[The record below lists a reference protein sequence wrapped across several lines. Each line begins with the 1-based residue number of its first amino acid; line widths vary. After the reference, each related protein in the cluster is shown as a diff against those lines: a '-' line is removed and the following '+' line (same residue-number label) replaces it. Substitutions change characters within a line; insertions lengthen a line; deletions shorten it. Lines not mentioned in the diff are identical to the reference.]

1 LPHRFVI
8 PVHYFDCALERH
20 TLQCTK
26 DLIIAWDASRNKS
39 GQLYSVRY
47 NARNMGFIEFP
58 FIEVPED
65 LRKIV
70 GEPTPGTRAYR
81 REGTHAECGQ
91 WIEDLGL
98 HYKGDVG
105 ISPAGVTMFVPV
117 QRAAVHKRIKEGKL
131 TAFFFYI
138 TNIESTFFGTKR
150 KVKLRPYIVLSVS
163 ECKAW
168 AAEMKRRLGY
178 VDEPGETPMT
188 QSERVLQAGGGGE
201 EPKTPKEAK
210 EVLDFAETDPK
221 DKGNRKVRYEEALST
236 DNRQQDMFLLLMEA
250 MAAMASGKKAEL
262 YRKRLEQ
269 GMEWDKKNK
278 AWKWKDEDEY
288 GK

>member
-1 LPHRFVI
+1 
-8 PVHYFDCALERH
+8 
-20 TLQCTK
+20 
-26 DLIIAWDASRNKS
+26 
-39 GQLYSVRY
+39 
-47 NARNMGFIEFP
+47 MGFIEFP

-70 GEPTPGTRAYR
+70 GEPTSGTRAYR

-138 TNIESTFFGTKR
+138 TNVESTFFGTKR
-150 KVKLRPYIVLSVS
+150 KVKLRPYILLSMS

-168 AAEMKRRLGY
+168 VAEMKRRMGY
-178 VDEPGETPMT
+178 VDEPDESLMKQRKKLKP
-188 QSERVLQAGGGGE
+188 AAAAD
-201 EPKTPKEAK
+201 EPKTAKEAV
-210 EVLDFAETDPK
+210 EALDFADTDPK
-221 DKGNRKVRYEEALST
+221 DKGNRKVRYEEPLST
-236 DNRQQDMFLLLMEA
+236 ENRQQDMFLLLAEA
-250 MAAMASGKKAEL
+250 MAAMAADKTKAEF
-262 YRKRLEQ
+262 YQKRLER
-269 GMEWDKKNK
+269 GMEWDKNEKR
-278 AWKWKDEDEY
+278 WKWKDEDEPA
-288 GK
+288 K

>member
-1 LPHRFVI
+1 
-8 PVHYFDCALERH
+8 
-20 TLQCTK
+20 
-26 DLIIAWDASRNKS
+26 
-39 GQLYSVRY
+39 
-47 NARNMGFIEFP
+47 MGFIEFP
-58 FIEVPED
+58 FIEVSED

-70 GEPTPGTRAYR
+70 GEPTTGTRAYR

-138 TNIESTFFGTKR
+138 TRIEDTFFGNKR
-150 KVKLRPYIVLSVS
+150 KVKMRPYILLSVS

-178 VDEPGETPMT
+178 EDEPGATPMT
-188 QSERVLQAGGGGE
+188 QSERLLQAGGGGE
-201 EPKTPKEAK
+201 EPKTPEEAK
-210 EVLDFAETDPK
+210 EVLDFAEIDPK
-221 DKGNRKVRYEEALST
+221 DKGNRKVKYEEGLDT
-236 DNRQQDMFLLLMEA
+236 GNRQQDMLWLLAESF
-250 MAAMASGKKAEL
+250 AATLSSKKAEL
-262 YRKRLEQ
+262 FRKRLKT
-269 GMEWDKKNK
+269 GMKWDKEDKM
-278 AWKWKDEDEY
+278 WKWKDEDEPA
-288 GK
+288 K

>member
-1 LPHRFVI
+1 M
-8 PVHYFDCALERH
+8 A
-20 TLQCTK
+20 
-26 DLIIAWDASRNKS
+26 
-39 GQLYSVRY
+39 
-47 NARNMGFIEFP
+47 FIQFP
-58 FIEVPED
+58 FVEVPKD

-91 WIEDLGL
+91 WIEDLGE

-138 TNIESTFFGTKR
+138 TRIESTFFGTRR

-168 AAEMKRRLGY
+168 AAEMKRRMGY
-178 VDEPGETPMT
+178 VDEPDETPMRLSNRLT
-188 QSERVLQAGGGGE
+188 PAAAVD
-201 EPKTPKEAK
+201 EPKTRKEA
-210 EVLDFAETDPK
+210 EEAEKFVATDPK
-221 DKGNRKVRYEEALST
+221 DKGNRKIRYEEALDT
-236 DNRQQDMFLLLMEA
+236 ENRQQDMFLLLAEA
-250 MAAMASGKKAEL
+250 MAAMASGKKAEF
-262 YRKRLEQ
+262 YRKRLQ
-269 GMEWDKKNK
+269 KGMEWDKKEK
-278 AWKWKDEDEY
+278 SWKWKE
-288 GK
+288 

>member
-1 LPHRFVI
+1 
-8 PVHYFDCALERH
+8 
-20 TLQCTK
+20 
-26 DLIIAWDASRNKS
+26 
-39 GQLYSVRY
+39 
-47 NARNMGFIEFP
+47 MGFIEFP
-58 FIEVPED
+58 FIELPED

-138 TNIESTFFGTKR
+138 THVESTFFGTKR
-150 KVKLRPYIVLSVS
+150 KVKLRPYILLSMS

-168 AAEMKRRLGY
+168 VVEMKRRMGY
-178 VDEPGETPMT
+178 VDEPDECLMKQRQKLKPAA
-188 QSERVLQAGGGGE
+188 SAD
-201 EPKTPKEAK
+201 EPKTVKEAV
-210 EVLDFAETDPK
+210 EAIDFADTDPK
-221 DKGNRKVRYEEALST
+221 DKGNRKVRYEEPLSPE
-236 DNRQQDMFLLLMEA
+236 NRQQDMFLLLAEA
-250 MAAMASGKKAEL
+250 MAAMVSDKTKAEF
-262 YRKRLEQ
+262 YQKRLER
-269 GMEWDKKNK
+269 GMEWDKNEKR
-278 AWKWKDEDEY
+278 WKWKDEDEPA
-288 GK
+288 K

>member
-1 LPHRFVI
+1 
-8 PVHYFDCALERH
+8 
-20 TLQCTK
+20 
-26 DLIIAWDASRNKS
+26 
-39 GQLYSVRY
+39 
-47 NARNMGFIEFP
+47 MGFIEFP
-58 FIEVPED
+58 FIEVPKD

-138 TNIESTFFGTKR
+138 THVESTFFGTKR
-150 KVKLRPYIVLSVS
+150 KVKMRPYILLSLS

-168 AAEMKRRLGY
+168 VAEMKRRMGY
-178 VDEPGETPMT
+178 VDELDESLMKQRKKLKP
-188 QSERVLQAGGGGE
+188 VAAAD
-201 EPKTPKEAK
+201 EPKTTKEAM
-210 EVLDFAETDPK
+210 EALDFADIDPK
-221 DKGNRKVRYEEALST
+221 DKGNRKVRYEEPLST
-236 DNRQQDMFLLLMEA
+236 ENRQQDMFLLLAEA
-250 MAAMASGKKAEL
+250 MAAMASDKTKAEF
-262 YRKRLEQ
+262 YQKRLER
-269 GMEWDKKNK
+269 GMEWDKNEKR
-278 AWKWKDEDEY
+278 WKWKE
-288 GK
+288 

>member
-1 LPHRFVI
+1 
-8 PVHYFDCALERH
+8 
-20 TLQCTK
+20 
-26 DLIIAWDASRNKS
+26 
-39 GQLYSVRY
+39 
-47 NARNMGFIEFP
+47 MGFIEFP
-58 FIEVPED
+58 FIEVPKD

-138 TNIESTFFGTKR
+138 THVESTFFGTKR
-150 KVKLRPYIVLSVS
+150 KVKMRPYILLSMS

-168 AAEMKRRLGY
+168 VAEMKRRMGY
-178 VDEPGETPMT
+178 VDEPDESLMKQRQKLKPAA
-188 QSERVLQAGGGGE
+188 SAD
-201 EPKTPKEAK
+201 EPKTAKEAVAAL
-210 EVLDFAETDPK
+210 EFADTDPK
-221 DKGNRKVRYEEALST
+221 DKGNRKVRYEEPLST
-236 DNRQQDMFLLLMEA
+236 ENRQQDMFLLLAEA
-250 MAAMASGKKAEL
+250 MAAMASDKTKAEF
-262 YRKRLEQ
+262 YQKRLER
-269 GMEWDKKNK
+269 GMEWDTNEKR
-278 AWKWKDEDEY
+278 WKWKDEDEP

>member
-1 LPHRFVI
+1 
-8 PVHYFDCALERH
+8 
-20 TLQCTK
+20 
-26 DLIIAWDASRNKS
+26 
-39 GQLYSVRY
+39 
-47 NARNMGFIEFP
+47 MGFIEFP
-58 FIEVPED
+58 FIEVPKY

-98 HYKGDVG
+98 YFKGDVG

-138 TNIESTFFGTKR
+138 THVESTFFGTKR
-150 KVKLRPYIVLSVS
+150 KVKLRPYIMLSLS

-168 AAEMKRRLGY
+168 VAEMKRRMGY
-178 VDEPGETPMT
+178 VDEPDESLMKQRQKLKPAA
-188 QSERVLQAGGGGE
+188 SAD
-201 EPKTPKEAK
+201 EPKTAKEAVAAL
-210 EVLDFAETDPK
+210 EFADTDPK
-221 DKGNRKVRYEEALST
+221 DKGNRKVRYEEPLST
-236 DNRQQDMFLLLMEA
+236 ENRQQDMFLLLAEA
-250 MAAMASGKKAEL
+250 MAAMASDKTKAEF
-262 YRKRLEQ
+262 YQKRLER
-269 GMEWDKKNK
+269 GMEWDTNEKR
-278 AWKWKDEDEY
+278 WKWKDEDEP

>member
-1 LPHRFVI
+1 
-8 PVHYFDCALERH
+8 
-20 TLQCTK
+20 
-26 DLIIAWDASRNKS
+26 
-39 GQLYSVRY
+39 
-47 NARNMGFIEFP
+47 MGFIECP
-58 FIEVPED
+58 FIEVPKD

-138 TNIESTFFGTKR
+138 THVESTFFGTKR
-150 KVKLRPYIVLSVS
+150 KVKMRPYILLSLS

-168 AAEMKRRLGY
+168 VAEMKRRMGY
-178 VDEPGETPMT
+178 VDELDESLMKQRKKLKP
-188 QSERVLQAGGGGE
+188 VAAAD
-201 EPKTPKEAK
+201 EPKTTKEAM
-210 EVLDFAETDPK
+210 EALDFADIDPK
-221 DKGNRKVRYEEALST
+221 DKGNRKVRYDEPLST
-236 DNRQQDMFLLLMEA
+236 ENRQQDMFLLLAEA
-250 MAAMASGKKAEL
+250 MAAMASDKTKAEF
-262 YRKRLEQ
+262 YQKRLER
-269 GMEWDKKNK
+269 GMEWDKNEKR
-278 AWKWKDEDEY
+278 WKWKE
-288 GK
+288 

>member
-1 LPHRFVI
+1 
-8 PVHYFDCALERH
+8 
-20 TLQCTK
+20 
-26 DLIIAWDASRNKS
+26 
-39 GQLYSVRY
+39 
-47 NARNMGFIEFP
+47 MGFIEFP
-58 FIEVPED
+58 FVEVPKD

-138 TNIESTFFGTKR
+138 THVESTFFGTKR
-150 KVKLRPYIVLSVS
+150 KVKLRPYILLSMS

-168 AAEMKRRLGY
+168 VVEMKRRMGY
-178 VDEPGETPMT
+178 VDEQDESLMK
-188 QSERVLQAGGGGE
+188 QRKKLKSAAAAD
-201 EPKTPKEAK
+201 EPKTAKEAV
-210 EVLDFAETDPK
+210 EALDFADTDPK
-221 DKGNRKVRYEEALST
+221 DKGNLKVRYEEPLST
-236 DNRQQDMFLLLMEA
+236 ENRQQDMFLLLAEA
-250 MAAMASGKKAEL
+250 MAAMASDKTKAEF
-262 YRKRLEQ
+262 YQKRLER
-269 GMEWDKKNK
+269 GMEWDTNEKR
-278 AWKWKDEDEY
+278 WKWKGEDEP

>member
-1 LPHRFVI
+1 
-8 PVHYFDCALERH
+8 
-20 TLQCTK
+20 
-26 DLIIAWDASRNKS
+26 
-39 GQLYSVRY
+39 
-47 NARNMGFIEFP
+47 MGFIQFP
-58 FIEVPED
+58 FIEVPKD

-138 TNIESTFFGTKR
+138 THVESTFFGTKR
-150 KVKLRPYIVLSVS
+150 KVKLRPYILLSMS

-168 AAEMKRRLGY
+168 VVEMKRRMGY
-178 VDEPGETPMT
+178 VDEPDESLME
-188 QSERVLQAGGGGE
+188 QRKKLKLAAAAD
-201 EPKTPKEAK
+201 EPKTRKEAV
-210 EVLDFAETDPK
+210 EALEFTETDPK
-221 DKGNRKVRYEEALST
+221 DKGNRKVRYEEPLST
-236 DNRQQDMFLLLMEA
+236 ENRQQDMFLLLAEA
-250 MAAMASGKKAEL
+250 MAAMASDKKKAEF
-262 YRKRLEQ
+262 YQKRLER
-269 GMEWDKKNK
+269 GMEWDKNEKR
-278 AWKWKDEDEY
+278 WKWKDEDEPA
-288 GK
+288 K

>member
-1 LPHRFVI
+1 
-8 PVHYFDCALERH
+8 
-20 TLQCTK
+20 
-26 DLIIAWDASRNKS
+26 
-39 GQLYSVRY
+39 
-47 NARNMGFIEFP
+47 MGFIEFP
-58 FIEVPED
+58 FVEVPKD

-138 TNIESTFFGTKR
+138 THVESTFFGTKR
-150 KVKLRPYIVLSVS
+150 KVKLRPYILLSMS

-168 AAEMKRRLGY
+168 VVEMKRRMGY
-178 VDEPGETPMT
+178 VDEPDESLMK
-188 QSERVLQAGGGGE
+188 QRKKLKSAAAAD
-201 EPKTPKEAK
+201 EPKTSKQAVEA
-210 EVLDFAETDPK
+210 LDFADTDPK
-221 DKGNRKVRYEEALST
+221 DKGNRKVRYEEPLST
-236 DNRQQDMFLLLMEA
+236 ENRQQDMFLLLAEA
-250 MAAMASGKKAEL
+250 MAAMASDKTKAEF
-262 YRKRLEQ
+262 YQKRLER
-269 GMEWDKKNK
+269 GMEWDTNEKR
-278 AWKWKDEDEY
+278 WKWKDEDEP

>member
-1 LPHRFVI
+1 M
-8 PVHYFDCALERH
+8 A
-20 TLQCTK
+20 
-26 DLIIAWDASRNKS
+26 
-39 GQLYSVRY
+39 
-47 NARNMGFIEFP
+47 FIQFP
-58 FIEVPED
+58 FIEVPKD

-138 TNIESTFFGTKR
+138 TRIEDTFFGNKR
-150 KVKLRPYIVLSVS
+150 KVKLRPYILLSMS

-168 AAEMKRRLGY
+168 VAEMKRRMGY
-178 VDEPGETPMT
+178 VDEPGESLLEQRKKLKP
-188 QSERVLQAGGGGE
+188 VAAVD
-201 EPKTPKEAK
+201 EPKTRK
-210 EVLDFAETDPK
+210 EVEEALVFANTDPK
-221 DKGNRKVRYEEALST
+221 DKGNRKVRYEEPLST
-236 DNRQQDMFLLLMEA
+236 ENRQQDMFLLLAEA
-250 MAAMASGKKAEL
+250 MAAMASDKKKAEF
-262 YRKRLEQ
+262 YQKRLER
-269 GMEWDKKNK
+269 GMEWDKKEK
-278 AWKWKDEDEY
+278 RWKWKEE
-288 GK
+288 

>member
-1 LPHRFVI
+1 
-8 PVHYFDCALERH
+8 
-20 TLQCTK
+20 
-26 DLIIAWDASRNKS
+26 
-39 GQLYSVRY
+39 
-47 NARNMGFIEFP
+47 MGFIEFP
-58 FIEVPED
+58 FIEVPKD

-138 TNIESTFFGTKR
+138 THVESTFFGTKR
-150 KVKLRPYIVLSVS
+150 KVKQRPYIMLSMS

-168 AAEMKRRLGY
+168 VMEMKRRMGY
-178 VDEPGETPMT
+178 VDEPDESLMKQRKKLKPAA
-188 QSERVLQAGGGGE
+188 LAD
-201 EPKTPKEAK
+201 EPKTVKEA
-210 EVLDFAETDPK
+210 VAALDFADTDPK
-221 DKGNRKVRYEEALST
+221 DKGNRKVRYEEPLST
-236 DNRQQDMFLLLMEA
+236 ENRQQDMFLLLAEA
-250 MAAMASGKKAEL
+250 MAAMASDKKKAEF
-262 YRKRLEQ
+262 YQKRLER
-269 GMEWDKKNK
+269 GMEWDKIEKR
-278 AWKWKDEDEY
+278 WKWKDEDEP

>member
-1 LPHRFVI
+1 
-8 PVHYFDCALERH
+8 
-20 TLQCTK
+20 
-26 DLIIAWDASRNKS
+26 
-39 GQLYSVRY
+39 
-47 NARNMGFIEFP
+47 MGFIEFP
-58 FIEVPED
+58 FIEVPKD
-65 LRKIV
+65 LRKMV

-138 TNIESTFFGTKR
+138 THVESTFFGTKR
-150 KVKLRPYIVLSVS
+150 KVKQRPYIMLSMS

-168 AAEMKRRLGY
+168 VMEMKRRMGY
-178 VDEPGETPMT
+178 VDEPDESLMKQRKKLKPAA
-188 QSERVLQAGGGGE
+188 LAD
-201 EPKTPKEAK
+201 EPKTVKEA
-210 EVLDFAETDPK
+210 VAALDFADTDPK
-221 DKGNRKVRYEEALST
+221 DKGNRKVRYEEPLST
-236 DNRQQDMFLLLMEA
+236 ENRQQDMFLLLAEA
-250 MAAMASGKKAEL
+250 MAAMASDKKKAEF
-262 YRKRLEQ
+262 YQKRLER
-269 GMEWDKKNK
+269 GMEWDKIEKR
-278 AWKWKDEDEY
+278 WKWKDEDEP

>member
-1 LPHRFVI
+1 
-8 PVHYFDCALERH
+8 
-20 TLQCTK
+20 
-26 DLIIAWDASRNKS
+26 
-39 GQLYSVRY
+39 
-47 NARNMGFIEFP
+47 MGFIEFP
-58 FIEVPED
+58 FIEVPKD

-138 TNIESTFFGTKR
+138 TRIEDTFFGSKR
-150 KVKLRPYIVLSVS
+150 KVKMRPYILLSLS

-168 AAEMKRRLGY
+168 VAEMKRRMGY
-178 VDEPGETPMT
+178 VDEPGESLMEQRKKLKP
-188 QSERVLQAGGGGE
+188 VAAVD
-201 EPKTPKEAK
+201 EPKTRK
-210 EVLDFAETDPK
+210 EVEEALAFADTDPK
-221 DKGNRKVRYEEALST
+221 DKGNRKVRYEEPLST
-236 DNRQQDMFLLLMEA
+236 ENRQQDMFLLLAEA
-250 MAAMASGKKAEL
+250 MAAMASDKKKAEF
-262 YRKRLEQ
+262 YQKRLER
-269 GMEWDKKNK
+269 GMEWDKKAK
-278 AWKWKDEDEY
+278 KWKWKED
-288 GK
+288 